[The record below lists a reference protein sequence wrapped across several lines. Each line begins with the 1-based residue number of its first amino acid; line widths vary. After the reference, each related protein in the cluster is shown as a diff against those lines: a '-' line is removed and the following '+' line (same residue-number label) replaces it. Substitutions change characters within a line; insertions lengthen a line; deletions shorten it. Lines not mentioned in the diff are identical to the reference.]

1 MWNIKVNRHCRDEE
15 LLRYHDRELTTD
27 ECRTVEGHMAGCV
40 QCQQRLAELEGQL
53 ATLERQLGGEME
65 PGPDRAEAAKQK
77 FMTWAREYEAEL
89 EKRSQP
95 RKWFVLPSRL
105 KLVGMG
111 VAALVLL
118 GVAIRW
124 YWPPAL
130 PAETVLGGVRQVE
143 GRLLEPGVIVRQLYE
158 VETRQLKPLETA
170 KRSRLEVLNSRS
182 DGKYAVR
189 WQTAEGQL
197 QFAVWHPAVGQAYA
211 YDRLQR
217 RAVAYHAE
225 MPAIRRLSEVAEDGP
240 ELEQL
245 ESRLMR
251 WLASRQWQ
259 PVRLGEEWAE
269 FSSEPGVRLQVESTT
284 SETGEKRFRLTAR
297 RIRGG
302 NQVTLILEV
311 GAGDYRPRLELVRVE
326 QGNRAAE
333 VWLRTASEER
343 VAAAQLQAS
352 MFEPE
357 VPIIGTNRPEET
369 RLVPKK
375 ATSQSEL
382 MSAEMEAHYALHRVK
397 ACLGESVEVK
407 VDADQVW
414 VRGLV
419 ETQERRNE
427 IEGALRKLPLV
438 QNAIQLFS
446 EIPEEKAAVRK
457 NSVKEIRMPEVQ
469 GGQWPWREQLERYA
483 TEHPEIL
490 VGLPGSGVT
499 RERLTEAANNSL
511 NQAQAALTE
520 AWALR
525 RLAERFPKEKTV
537 RLLPR
542 SLWLLEIMVKDHE
555 TELHKQLQSCR
566 QVLEPLL
573 HMMVQ
578 AEKAARFERQVD
590 ASGAEPA
597 NASNDWASASLQVF
611 SVVQR
616 FQRKLSEVLATA
628 TIRDN
633 NRSINAQEIVELLS
647 ELEIRYSQL
656 ATQTEKAFTVARAK
670 SN

>member
-1 MWNIKVNRHCRDEE
+1 M
-15 LLRYHDRELTTD
+15 D

-65 PGPDRAEAAKQK
+65 PGPERVQAAKQK

-95 RKWFVLPSRL
+95 RKWFVPPSWL
-105 KLVGMG
+105 KLAGMS
-111 VAALVLL
+111 VSALVLL

-124 YWPPAL
+124 YFPPAL
-130 PAETVLGGVRQVE
+130 PAETVLVGIRQVE
-143 GRLLEPGVIVRQLYE
+143 GRLLEPGVAVRQLYE
-158 VETRQLKPLETA
+158 VETRQLKPVERV

-189 WQTAEGQL
+189 WQTADGQL
-197 QFAVWHPAVGQAYA
+197 QFAVWHPAAGQAYA

-217 RAVAYHAE
+217 GAVAYHAE
-225 MPAIRRLSEVAEDGP
+225 VPAIRRLSEVAEDGP

-284 SETGEKRFRLTAR
+284 SETGEKRFRLTAY

-302 NQVTLILEV
+302 NQVTLMLEV

-343 VAAAQLQAS
+343 VVAAQLQAS
-352 MFEPE
+352 VFEPE
-357 VPIIGTNRPEET
+357 VPVIASNRPEET
-369 RLVPKK
+369 RLVPEK
-375 ATSQSEL
+375 ATSRSEL

-397 ACLGESVEVK
+397 ACLGEPVEVK
-407 VDADQVW
+407 VEADQVW

-438 QNAIQLFS
+438 QNAIQLFP
-446 EIPEEKAAVRK
+446 EIPEGKAAVRK
-457 NSVKEIRMPEVQ
+457 NSMKEIRMPEVQ

-490 VGLPGSGVT
+490 VGLPGSGVA

-555 TELHKQLQSCR
+555 TELQKQLQSCR
-566 QVLEPLL
+566 QVLGPLL
-573 HMMVQ
+573 HFMAQ
-578 AEKAARFERQVD
+578 TEKAARFERQVD

-597 NASNDWASASLQVF
+597 NSSNDWASASLQVF
-611 SVVQR
+611 STVQR

-633 NRSINAQEIVELLS
+633 DRSNNPQEILELLS

-656 ATQTEKAFTVARAK
+656 TTQTEKAFTVAKAK